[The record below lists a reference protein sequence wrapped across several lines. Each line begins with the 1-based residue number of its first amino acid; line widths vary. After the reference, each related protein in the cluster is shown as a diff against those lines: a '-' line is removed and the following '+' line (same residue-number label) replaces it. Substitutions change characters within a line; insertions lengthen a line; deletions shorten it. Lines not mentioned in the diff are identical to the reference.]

1 MLYFTLFISTVIDC
15 TIISRANLY
24 SIIMIVICDVLM
36 FQYKIVLTNMNI
48 DIVRGVNADVY
59 IYNIIIVM
67 ATIFISS

>member
-1 MLYFTLFISTVIDC
+1 MNIFTYLNF
-15 TIISRANLY
+15 
-24 SIIMIVICDVLM
+24 IIMIVIYDVLM

>member
-1 MLYFTLFISTVIDC
+1 MNSFTYLNF
-15 TIISRANLY
+15 
-24 SIIMIVICDVLM
+24 IIMIVICNVLM